1 MKLQLLASSAAAV
14 AATSATSAAAAV
26 VSKDDVS
33 SSFGSALRSLIGVSF
48 SEQAEDAIEAFI
60 EGDEGEPNKEKNSP
74 MHKKGSKHDSRSDPS
89 NTSNKKSGR
98 YSVTE
103 GMCNPDTTKPERLT
117 ICEDIWLTLCN
128 PDDEFEVDD
137 EYCDWLGFT
146 ANVDWVASEDFDSV
160 LAYKNWDDGE
170 ESQKTKKKTSSAKGN
185 AKAKGRGGFKEGM
198 CDPSNDIKPEHE
210 DICEDVWFTMCN
222 PDDETEVDDEY
233 CDWLGF
239 TADVEWYDV
248 GEDLDYLEMK
258 DLIYYEDSYD
268 SSDDS
273 EDRHSRK
280 NLRG

>member
-89 NTSNKKSGR
+89 NKSNKKSGR

-103 GMCNPDTTKPERLT
+103 GMCNPDTTKPERLA

-160 LAYKNWDDGE
+160 LAYKKWDDGE

-185 AKAKGRGGFKEGM
+185 AKTKGRGGFKEGM

-268 SSDDS
+268 SSEDS
-273 EDRHSRK
+273 DDRHSRK

>member
-1 MKLQLLASSAAAV
+1 MATKENPTRRRNRPCIALAVRKEVHMTAGPILVTSQAKRAADTQSRKAC
-14 AATSATSAAAAV
+14 
-26 VSKDDVS
+26 
-33 SSFGSALRSLIGVSF
+33 
-48 SEQAEDAIEAFI
+48 AIPI
-60 EGDEGEPNKEKNSP
+60 PPSPNAW
-74 MHKKGSKHDSRSDPS
+74 PS
-89 NTSNKKSGR
+89 VK
-98 YSVTE
+98 
-103 GMCNPDTTKPERLT
+103 
-117 ICEDIWLTLCN
+117 IWLTLCN

-170 ESQKTKKKTSSAKGN
+170 ESQKTKKKTSSVKGN
-185 AKAKGRGGFKEGM
+185 AKAKSRGGFKEGM

-273 EDRHSRK
+273 EDRQ
-280 NLRG
+280 